1 MSAMTIVGLIAGY
14 LGLVGFALA
23 LLTVAKRSEEA
34 AERHA
39 RAVATR
45 RGPPRR
51 PHGAVRDA
59 GLGPDDAD
67 LLEGLRPARPPPA
80 APRDQRAAREFER
93 RRFVRQPT
101 PVRKRAPRDS

>member
-34 AERHA
+34 AERQG

-45 RGPPRR
+45 RGPLRR
-51 PHGAVRDA
+51 PQGAVRDA
-59 GLGPDDAD
+59 GLGP
-67 LLEGLRPARPPPA
+67 ERRR
-80 APRDQRAAREFER
+80 APRGLDRRAAREFER

-101 PVRKRAPRDS
+101 PVRKKAPRDS

>member
-23 LLTVAKRSEEA
+23 LLTVAKRSDEA
-34 AERHA
+34 AERQA

-45 RGPPRR
+45 SGPLRR
-51 PHGAVRDA
+51 PQGAVRDA
-59 GLGPDDAD
+59 GLGPDDAEF
-67 LLEGLRPARPPPA
+67 LEGLDR
-80 APRDQRAAREFER
+80 RAAREFEP

-101 PVRKRAPRDS
+101 PVRKKAPRDS